1 MESNPQHKEIRRLSL
16 TSSIVFLAEFG
27 AYVLIIFLHDGGV
40 PPLLDGP
47 VGEVMLFVPLAVAVV
62 SITRLVFLQLTAGA
76 RIPFVDG
83 WLIQLSILSLYIG
96 PFIVY
101 GFLNLI
107 DVLPVK

>member
-1 MESNPQHKEIRRLSL
+1 LTDAVAEAIAALDRDERRL
-16 TSSIVFLAEFG
+16 VEAAAVAG
-27 AYVLIIFLHDGGV
+27 R
-40 PPLLDGP
+40 P
-47 VGEVMLFVPLAVAVV
+47 VPLAVAVV